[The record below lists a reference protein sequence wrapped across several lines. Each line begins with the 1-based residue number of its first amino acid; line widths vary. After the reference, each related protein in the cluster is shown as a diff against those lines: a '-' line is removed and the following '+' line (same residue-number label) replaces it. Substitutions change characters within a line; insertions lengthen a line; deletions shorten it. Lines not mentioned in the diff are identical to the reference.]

1 MKEIK
6 AFIHKNRIGDVVQAL
21 LDHGHFEPNHADHCR
36 NISVAEIQSL
46 SKALDSR
53 EQRFSVELGQAVI
66 VEAKLEL
73 LCEDEH
79 VDEIVALISET
90 ARTGRKEAGWIYITN
105 IERALPIGRAQAGG

>member
-21 LDHGHFEPNHADHCR
+21 LHHGHLESNHADHCR

-46 SKALDSR
+46 SQALDSR

-66 VEAKLEL
+66 AEARLEL
-73 LCEDEH
+73 LCEDDH
-79 VDEIVALISET
+79 VDEIVALILDT
-90 ARTGRKEAGWIYITN
+90 ARTGQEEAGWIYITN
-105 IERALPIGRAQAGG
+105 IERAIPIGRGR